1 MFMKKLLRQIFSPLL
16 NPLESGSSPYAYKA
30 SHRTILIFMSFM
42 FIGMATLVAL
52 IMPGWDSG
60 YLLPIIVFGGAGL
73 MGIVVGALGD
83 DRAVAKIWGS
93 K

>member
-1 MFMKKLLRQIFSPLL
+1 MKKLLRRIFSPVL
-16 NPLESGSSPYAYKA
+16 NPLEAGSSPFAYKA

-42 FIGMATLVAL
+42 FMGMAALVVM
-52 IMPGWDSG
+52 IMPSWDSG

-73 MGIVVGALGD
+73 LGVVVGVLGEN
-83 DRAVAKIWGS
+83 RAVAKIWGS